1 MGQTTLYAII
11 WSFIFAVLYGWF
23 DSNGWGFLSII
34 AMIMLVLSL
43 GTLIRSI
50 FKL

>member
-1 MGQTTLYAII
+1 M
-11 WSFIFAVLYGWF
+11 
-23 DSNGWGFLSII
+23 GFLSII

-43 GTLIRSI
+43 GTLIISI